1 MSQQRA
7 RFAKIDV
14 AVCIRR
20 VGALEQRTAR
30 KAVPLTAEKFAKID
44 VAVCIRRDGAL
55 EQRGADEVEFSSIPP
70 LIFQLLF
77 ID

>member
-1 MSQQRA
+1 M
-7 RFAKIDV
+7 
-14 AVCIRR
+14 AVYIPW
-20 VGALEQRTAR
+20 VGALEQRGAR
-30 KAVPLTAEKFAKID
+30 KAVPLTAEKFVKID

-55 EQRGADEVEFSSIPP
+55 EQRGADEVEFSSIP